1 VERRVNLI
9 ARLDFTTI
17 VLYLALVL
25 LGWLNIYAAVYN
37 DEHQSIF
44 DFTQRYGKQM
54 IWIVAAVFIAI
65 TIIFVDSKAFSAFAY
80 IIYGVAIVALIFVMG
95 FAREIQGARSW
106 FEIGGFRIQPA
117 EFAKFATALALSK
130 FLSGYN
136 VHLSNNRTFAYALAI
151 IFIPALLVVLQ
162 NDTGSALVF
171 LAFMLVMYR
180 EGMHGIWL
188 FLGFWFVALFV
199 VSLLVQLWAV
209 MLVISLLSI
218 GLFAIYSRK
227 WNWIAGSVAIAL
239 IFWGIIQ
246 LVLVYFYQ
254 INKPL
259 LALVLAFFL
268 SGVVYLYWI
277 YRFKIAYAMLILIFQ
292 MSSIVFVY
300 AVDYAFF
307 NILEQHQQT
316 RINVLLG
323 IEEDAM
329 GAGYNIRQS
338 LIAIG
343 SGGVYG
349 KGFLQGTQTK
359 YNFVPEQSTDFIF
372 CTVGEEWGF
381 LGSITVLGLFLFLI
395 LRIIYLAE
403 NQKSAFSR
411 IFGYSVAAIIFFHL
425 TINIGMTIGLAP
437 VIGIP
442 LPFFSYGGS
451 SLWAFT
457 ILLFIFIRLDA
468 SRWELL

>member
-1 VERRVNLI
+1 MERKVNLI
-9 ARLDFTTI
+9 ARLDFVTI
-17 VLYLALVL
+17 TLFLVL
-25 LGWLNIYAAVYN
+25 AIMGWFNIYAAVYN

-44 DFTQRYGKQM
+44 DFSQRYGKQM
-54 IWIVAAVFIAI
+54 IWIVAALLIGF

-80 IIYGVAIVALIFVMG
+80 VIYGMGILSLIVVMI

-106 FEIGGFRIQPA
+106 FEVGGFRLQPA
-117 EFAKFATALALSK
+117 EFVKFATALAISK
-130 FLSGYN
+130 YLSGYN
-136 VHLSNNRTFAYALAI
+136 VHLDNNRTFINSLAF
-151 IFIPALLVVLQ
+151 IFIPAILIILQ

-171 LAFMLVMYR
+171 VAFMLVLYR
-180 EGMHGIWL
+180 EGMHWGWL
-188 FLGFWFVALFV
+188 FLGFWFAVLFV
-199 VSLLVQLWAV
+199 ISLLVQLWAV
-209 MLVISLLSI
+209 MFAISLLSLI
-218 GLFAIYSRK
+218 VFANYSRK
-227 WNWIAGSVAIAL
+227 WNWIVGSVVILAA
-239 IFWGIIQ
+239 FWGIIYAYLNLFQ
-246 LVLVYFYQ
+246 Q

-259 LALVLAFFL
+259 LAFVIALIL
-268 SGVVYLYWI
+268 SGLVYLYWI
-277 YRFKIAYAMLILIFQ
+277 YRFKIGYGMVILLFQ
-292 MSSIVFVY
+292 ISSIGFVY
-300 AVDYAFF
+300 VVDYAFF
-307 NILEQHQQT
+307 NILEEHQQT

-323 IEEDAM
+323 IEADER

-343 SGGVYG
+343 SGGVSG

-381 LGSITVLGLFLFLI
+381 AGSITVLGLFLFLI
-395 LRIIYLAE
+395 LRIIFLAE
-403 NQKSAFSR
+403 RQKSTFSR
-411 IFGYSVAAIIFFHL
+411 IYGYSVAAIIFFHVA
-425 TINIGMTIGLAP
+425 INIGMTIGLAP

-457 ILLFIFIRLDA
+457 VLLFIFIRLDA